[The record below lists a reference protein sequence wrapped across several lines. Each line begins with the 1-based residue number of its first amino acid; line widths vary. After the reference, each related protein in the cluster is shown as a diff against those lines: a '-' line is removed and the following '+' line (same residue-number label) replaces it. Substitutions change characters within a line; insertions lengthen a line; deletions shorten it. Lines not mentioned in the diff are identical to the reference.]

1 MSKKI
6 FLFIIT
12 EDWYFLSHRLPIAV
26 EAIKNGYEVTLL
38 CKVNKKRKIIESY
51 GINLIDWNI
60 NRASKNIFKDIY
72 SIYFIYKIIKKIK
85 PDLIFSVAAKPVLYT
100 SFISKLL
107 NLKCNI
113 YAFAGM
119 GNLFNSKDLF
129 SIILKKIYIIL
140 IRFNFK
146 KSKKKLILQNNDDK
160 NFILGLKIINK
171 EDIKVVRGS
180 GVDTKKFNFTKINKS
195 DNPIV
200 LLPAR
205 MLWDKGVQ
213 DFVDCSKK
221 IKEKMS
227 ARFVLVGDPD
237 PYNPQSIPRANLQK
251 WNDDKT
257 IEWWG
262 HRDDMNEVF
271 DQSRI
276 VCLPSYVEGL
286 PKALLEAAS
295 KGRPIIAYDVP
306 GCREVVVNG
315 KNGILVPFQRKDLL
329 IDSITKLLLDHEL
342 CEKYG
347 NNGRKIIETNFTQEI
362 VSKKILEI
370 FNEELTL

>member
-1 MSKKI
+1 MSKKNI
-6 FLFIIT
+6 LFIIT
-12 EDWYFLSHRLPIAV
+12 EDWYFLSHRLPIAM
-26 EAIKNGYEVTLL
+26 EAIKNDYEVTLL
-38 CKVNKKRKIIESY
+38 CNVNDKRKIIESY
-51 GINLIDWNI
+51 GINLVDWNI
-60 NRASKNIFKDIY
+60 NRGSKNIFGDFY
-72 SIYFIYKIIKKIK
+72 SIYIIYKTIKKIQ

-107 NLKCNI
+107 DIKCNV

-129 SIILKKIYIIL
+129 SNIFRKIYITL

-160 NFILGLKIINK
+160 NFILGLNIINK

-180 GVDTKKFNFTKINKS
+180 GVDTKKFNFTKIGKS
-195 DNPIV
+195 SKPIV

-221 IKEKMS
+221 IKETMS

-237 PYNPQSIPRANLQK
+237 PYNPQSIPKENLNK
-251 WNDDKT
+251 WNDDR
-257 IEWWG
+257 IVEWWG

-271 DQSRI
+271 DQSQI
-276 VCLPSYVEGL
+276 VCFPSYIEGL

-295 KGRPIIAYDVP
+295 KGRPIVAYDVP
-306 GCREVVVNG
+306 GCREVVENN

-329 IDSITKLLLDHEL
+329 IESITKLLLDDEL

-347 NNGRKIIETNFTQEI
+347 NNGRKIIEKNFTQEI